1 MKGSHYIIK
10 IKTENLYGGTLRRK
24 SLQPHAIEPLNGG
37 EDLDLTLSI
46 QQKQIRRMARQ
57 FAKAELAPIAKAI
70 DEERR
75 FPWEVVEKMGHLNL
89 FGMQA
94 PRQYGGA
101 QLESISYCLVIE
113 EISRVCASMG
123 LMLAVHNGVVVYP
136 LSKFGND
143 EQKVKF
149 LPPLASG
156 DKIGAFCLTEPNA
169 GSDVMA
175 IESTATQDGDS
186 YIVNANK
193 IFVTNGGVADTLILF
208 VSVDPEDVKKGLSAI
223 LVERGTPGFEVGL
236 LEDNC
241 GMRANPVT
249 SIILTDC
256 RVPKTNLLGR
266 EGDGFKV
273 AMAALDTGRIGI
285 AAQAVGIAQ
294 GALDASLKYEKGR
307 FQFRVPLARHQAIQ
321 MMLADMGTMVEAA
334 RLLTLKAAHVRD
346 QGGEL
351 SGPSAMA
358 KLFAGRTAS
367 KVASMGV
374 QIHGGYG
381 YSRDYPIE
389 RYFRDARATEI
400 YEGTNEIQQIVIARE
415 LLKGGED

>member
-1 MKGSHYIIK
+1 M
-10 IKTENLYGGTLRRK
+10 
-24 SLQPHAIEPLNGG
+24 
-37 EDLDLTLSI
+37 DLTLSI
-46 QQKQIRRMARQ
+46 QQRQIRRMARQ
-57 FAKAELAPIAKAI
+57 FAKTELAPIAKEI
-70 DEERR
+70 DEEGR
-75 FPWEVVEKMGHLNL
+75 FPWEAVEKMGALNF

-94 PRQYGGA
+94 PRRYGGA
-101 QLESISYCLVIE
+101 ELDSISYCLVIE
-113 EISRVCASMG
+113 EISRLCASMG
-123 LMLAVHNGVVVYP
+123 LMLAVHNSVVVFP
-136 LSKFGND
+136 LNQFGSD
-143 EQKVKF
+143 EQKAKF

-156 DKIGAFCLTEPNA
+156 EKIGAFCLTEPNA
-169 GSDVMA
+169 GSDAMA
-175 IESTATQDGDS
+175 IESTAIRDGDS

-193 IFVTNGGVADTLILF
+193 IFVTNGGVADTLIVF
-208 VSVDPEDVKKGLSAI
+208 VSVNPEDVKKGFSAI

-236 LEDNC
+236 LENNC

-249 SIILTDC
+249 SIVLTDC
-256 RVPKTNLLGR
+256 RVPRTNLLGR

-294 GALDASLKYEKGR
+294 GALDVSLKYAKER
-307 FQFRVPLARHQAIQ
+307 IQFRVPLARHQAIQ

-346 QGGEL
+346 QGGDL

-381 YSRDYPIE
+381 YSKDYPIE
-389 RYFRDARATEI
+389 RYFRDARVTEI

>member
-1 MKGSHYIIK
+1 
-10 IKTENLYGGTLRRK
+10 
-24 SLQPHAIEPLNGG
+24 
-37 EDLDLTLSI
+37 LDLTFSI
-46 QQKQIRRMARQ
+46 RQKQIRRMVRQ
-57 FAKAELAPIAKAI
+57 FAKAELAPIAKEI
-70 DEERR
+70 DEEGR
-75 FPWEVVEKMGHLNL
+75 FPWEVVEKMGPLNL

-123 LMLAVHNGVVVYP
+123 LMLAVHNSVVVYP
-136 LSKFGND
+136 ISQFGND
-143 EQKVKF
+143 EQKAKF

-169 GSDVMA
+169 GSDTMA
-175 IESTATQDGDS
+175 IESTAIRDGDS

-193 IFVTNGGVADTLILF
+193 IFVTNGGVSDTLILF
-208 VSVDPEDVKKGLSAI
+208 VSVDPEDVKKGFSAI

-236 LEDNC
+236 LENNC

-256 RVPKTNLLGR
+256 RVPKANLLGR
-266 EGDGFKV
+266 EGEGFNI

-294 GALDASLKYEKGR
+294 AALDASLKYAKER
-307 FQFRVPLARHQAIQ
+307 IQFRVPLARHQAIQ

-346 QGGEL
+346 RGGEL

-381 YSRDYPIE
+381 YSKDYPIE

>member
-1 MKGSHYIIK
+1 
-10 IKTENLYGGTLRRK
+10 
-24 SLQPHAIEPLNGG
+24 
-37 EDLDLTLSI
+37 LDLTLSI

-57 FAKAELAPIAKAI
+57 FAKAELAPVAKEI
-70 DEERR
+70 DEEGR
-75 FPWEVVEKMGHLNL
+75 FPWEVVEKMGPLNF

-94 PRQYGGA
+94 PRQYGGV
-101 QLESISYCLVIE
+101 QLDSISYCLVIE

-123 LMLAVHNGVVVYP
+123 LMLAVHNSVVVYP

-143 EQKVKF
+143 EQKAKF
-149 LPPLASG
+149 LSPLASG

-169 GSDVMA
+169 GSDTMA
-175 IESTATQDGDS
+175 IESTAIRDGDS

-193 IFVTNGGVADTLILF
+193 IFVTNGGVSDTLILF
-208 VSVDPEDVKKGLSAI
+208 VSVDPEDVKKGFSAI

-236 LEDNC
+236 LENNC

-256 RVPKTNLLGR
+256 RVPKANLLGR
-266 EGDGFKV
+266 EGEGFNI

-294 GALDASLKYEKGR
+294 AALDASLKYAKER
-307 FQFRVPLARHQAIQ
+307 IQFRVPLARHQAIQ

-346 QGGEL
+346 RGGEL

-381 YSRDYPIE
+381 YSKDYPIE